1 MRKIK
6 EEIERNNQNIL
17 KRKQIEK
24 DALQVILL
32 ENEKKKQKEKEE
44 VELERLEDIKV
55 TKNNIQR
62 IDKQDQERNN
72 LFINKMRKPNPV
84 THDLIQNV
92 LKEMELKKKFD
103 EEKILQYE
111 AERDKK

>member
-17 KRKQIEK
+17 KRRQIEK
-24 DALQVILL
+24 DALQVLL
-32 ENEKKKQKEKEE
+32 SENEKKKQKAKEE

-55 TKNNIQR
+55 TKKNLQI
-62 IDKQDQERNN
+62 IDKQDHERNN
-72 LFINKMRKPNPV
+72 FFINKMRKPNPV
-84 THDLIQNV
+84 TQNLIQNV
-92 LKEMELKKKFD
+92 LKELELKKKFD